1 MEVLLVKDVEK
12 LGRKGELVSV
22 RDGFARNFLIPHA
35 LAVLATR
42 ENQRVA
48 EGEKKR
54 TALHAERKKKDSE
67 KLAQQIASLRLIL
80 EVAVGEKEK
89 LFGSVTPQDIAEA
102 LKRQGVVLDKKR
114 IHLSE
119 PIRSLGTHAV
129 TIELEGDVKL
139 TLQVEIIKSKK
150 K

>member
-22 RDGFARNFLIPHA
+22 RDGYARNFLIPHA
-35 LAVLATR
+35 LAILATR
-42 ENQRVA
+42 ENQRVI

-54 TALHAERKKKDSE
+54 ATLRAERRKEDSE
-67 KLAQQIASLRLIL
+67 KLAQQIASLRLSL

-89 LFGSVTPQDIAEA
+89 LFGSVTAQQIAGA
-102 LKRQGVVLDKKR
+102 LKRQGVVLDKRR
-114 IHLSE
+114 IHLPE
-119 PIRSLGTHAV
+119 PIHSLGTHAV
-129 TIELEGDVKL
+129 TIELEGNVKL
-139 TLQVEIIKSKK
+139 AIQVEIIKSKK